1 MTKQA
6 PACYEVDHRSTFRF
20 SEMAEG
26 SVMLVRLSP
35 REDRGQRL
43 LSFGLEIDPAAS
55 VVADRDAFGN
65 SCHLFNI
72 HRGHRRA
79 VVHSRTEVET
89 ADEPVL
95 PERLGAADWEALTR
109 DGRDIRFWHFLAP
122 SRFARPS
129 TALDEFV
136 EQVGLRPGPDPL
148 TTLRET
154 CSVLHDVFRYTPGS
168 TAVDSPIDHILKT
181 REGVCQDYT
190 HVMIALGRRWGIP
203 SRYVSGYLHQFAG
216 EHESASHAWAE
227 FWLPEI
233 GWVGF
238 DPTHNRTAGRQHIRL
253 AQGRD
258 YTDAAP
264 TRGAVYGGGTE
275 RLGVSVSIVDKSDGV
290 ISTATDETVLEHP
303 AGIPQSGQIGQFGQQ

>member
-1 MTKQA
+1 MNMQV
-6 PACYEVDHRSTFRF
+6 PARFEVDHRSTFRF

-43 LSFGLEIDPAAS
+43 LSFALEIDPPAS
-55 VVADRDAFGN
+55 VVTDRDSFGN

-72 HRGHRRA
+72 HREHRRA
-79 VVHSRTEVET
+79 VVHSRAEVET
-89 ADEPVL
+89 ADGPVL
-95 PERLGAADWEALTR
+95 PERLGAADWKALAR
-109 DGRDIRFWHFLAP
+109 DARDIRFWHFLAASQFVCP
-122 SRFARPS
+122 SA
-129 TALDEFV
+129 ALDDFV
-136 EQVGLRPGPDPL
+136 KRVGLRRCADPL

-154 CSVLHDVFRYTPGS
+154 CSALYGAFRYTPGS
-168 TAVDSPIDHILKT
+168 TAVDSPIDDILT
-181 REGVCQDYT
+181 SREGVCQDYT

-203 SRYVSGYLHQFAG
+203 SRYVSGYLHQHAG
-216 EHESASHAWAE
+216 EHEAASHAWAE

-258 YTDAAP
+258 YADAAP
-264 TRGAVYGGGTE
+264 TRGAVYGGGRE
-275 RLGVSVSIVDKSDGV
+275 RLSVSVSIVDKSDGT
-290 ISTATDETVLEHP
+290 ISTATDETVLKHQ
-303 AGIPQSGQIGQFGQQ
+303 AGNVQPGLVGQFGQQ